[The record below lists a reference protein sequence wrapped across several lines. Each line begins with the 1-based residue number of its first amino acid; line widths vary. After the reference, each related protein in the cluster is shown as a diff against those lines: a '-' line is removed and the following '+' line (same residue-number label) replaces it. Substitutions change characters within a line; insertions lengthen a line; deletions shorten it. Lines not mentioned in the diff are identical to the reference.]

1 MPSPKLHVKSSI
13 AVVLFWKEIGDKSQ
27 NGGLSIVN
35 EGTGSGFTITLKM
48 VGLLSQLYCV
58 EIADILY

>member
-13 AVVLFWKEIGDKSQ
+13 PVVLFWKEIGDRSQ

-35 EGTGSGFTITLKM
+35 DGTGSGFTITLKM
-48 VGLLSQLYCV
+48 ELGLLTQLY
-58 EIADILY
+58 